1 MSTTYS
7 RKTDKIIKPLLAFV
21 FTAVF
26 AVGATLQ
33 AVPSPKAATGG
44 DPKVVDTA
52 VLSVGFA
59 PQSIAAAQFFGEACM
74 QPQSEILG
82 YLGKAGSFSHDNAA
96 MAGGL
101 MGTSPSSRFDIRA
114 TGIIAS
120 NSKNMSSYDVTYLK
134 AITGGS
140 SNGFSGYAAYGYY
153 LATIGVDET
162 SRSAQ
167 SPAMRPTVGALMTAL
182 YLLSELADVMWK
194 VIFDVLNNVHM
205 FTLFD
210 AESVKIGVSE
220 NKLTSTDV
228 LNALKSWTSDIY
240 NAAKGIG
247 GVILPVSLAVSLF
260 SWLVLRKATQ
270 LGACFKGY
278 LIRLVFIT
286 LNVPL
291 LFGCY
296 KTCLSWCGDSNEG
309 YANHIGAQVVL
320 STFVDF
326 EGWAKNATLS
336 PPQSLAGG
344 GLITTTRLD
353 SVRKVCY
360 DVNKTCNASGAT
372 IGDSVAELDSS
383 AKYHESILTI
393 DNESYTITA
402 GHEHASTKDETLYIL
417 NLLSRYGNGTKFTSS
432 DWESAYQSTLVKG
445 NKYGQ
450 GAHNDLAVLCSLS
463 CNKNNWINERVSD
476 FAGSLGD
483 KTITL
488 TKSEVLDILKQR
500 FSMDGSPFAAKGTL
514 NCVLTSGTLGSN
526 SFMNIGGGSTPT
538 GAPGTPSG
546 LSPMAMYNY
555 LNTDFKDGMIHV
567 YSPESGSDGDKCE
580 HFSVT
585 SVGSGVLKYLY
596 VLDAIVILGSTVII
610 TYSYGLSLLI
620 ANIKAMIKI
629 IPQVILA
636 MIGSMKGIA
645 GALILTFAM
654 VCEIVCTFLVYTIVS
669 DLIYGMYKFIEVPV
683 DAAIQSGANGALMEM
698 KEVFVLAVTIGLLA
712 WLTKEALK
720 WRYAIVTAT
729 SESVAAVINKLLG
742 THVSSPNLSS
752 PTLASTHNMYNAAM
766 GAAGIATA
774 AAAVDGATDLGG
786 QSIGDRLGIGAD
798 KSTESSSSTASEETS
813 SMTSSGYD
821 DNERANTDTSPD
833 TEVKRGNGTG
843 ETNSDGSKQVE
854 SLDEVGN
861 GNASADSSANASA
874 NASAKPEKSSDGNA
888 VTSNSENTVEG
899 DEINV
904 EAPEDQQ
911 GVFVS
916 DTKSDAPQMAGVT
929 MESKNS
935 DGTTTITKTDEN
947 GNIVSEEIKDSN
959 GDTMAVRT
967 IDENGKVTTTR
978 DNGDGTQT
986 VTVTGSDGEVISTTT
1001 SETTFERTMDSNA
1014 PTAAA
1019 SLGVVDSVA
1028 GNGKS
1033 SGNYTQ
1039 NQQSQNTLIYNVDG
1053 TPYTQSDKDAGKP
1066 FIMKSPDGNTLSQ
1079 PSSPAG
1085 LKTDSK
1091 GNVQAVVAVGAD
1103 GKQNV
1108 YTGEQLSAM
1117 TGYHSN
1123 VNIAAIPA
1131 FAQQPNP
1138 QGTVMPGGSESS
1150 TNVNIAAM
1158 PNFTQ
1163 APGGSGT
1170 ISGNSSSTQTVNIGG
1185 QSVQL
1190 TQEQMIHGATGAV
1203 ASGVHTQ
1210 TINQNMSQYTS
1221 QATSINASNMSSN
1234 SVSYTSGAAG
1244 STDTVTVNNTMP
1256 TGTAG
1261 ATPTAQYANINIS
1274 GTDASGGGYY
1284 ASRDTGSVSSQQT
1297 IINNTAAP
1305 AAAPASAPAVEAVV
1319 VESRTSS
1326 PSNSGNINIVPP
1338 TSNPGLTG
1346 AVGFAGGGSSYFT
1359 GGDSVNKTVHNNV
1372 NVVVTGGGSS
1382 SPSAPAQPAYTG
1394 GSSWNVSTFN
1404 GNNTTN
1410 NTTNMSNMAAAKP
1423 KTKDESKEAD
1433 SELLDGLGEGLN
1445 SFAENISEQ
1454 FKENASTYQFTRK
1467 SDKK

>member
-33 AVPSPKAATGG
+33 AAPSPKAATGG

-59 PQSIAAAQFFGEACM
+59 PQSIAATQFFGDACM
-74 QPQSEILG
+74 KQSVWG
-82 YLGKAGSFSHDNAA
+82 YLKKSGSADFDMSNSAQVGA
-96 MAGGL
+96 FL
-101 MGTSPSSRFDIRA
+101 GTSPSSRFDIRS
-114 TGIIAS
+114 TGIVAT
-120 NSKNMSSYDVTYLK
+120 NSKNMSSYDVSYLDQ
-134 AITGGS
+134 IGS
-140 SNGFSGYAAYGYY
+140 GFSGYAAYGYY
-153 LATIGVDET
+153 LSVLGLDET

-167 SPAMRPTVGALMTAL
+167 SPAIRPTVGALMTAL
-182 YLLSELADVMWK
+182 YLLSELADTMWRT
-194 VIFDVLNNVHM
+194 IFDVLNNVHM
-205 FTLFD
+205 FTLFGAD
-210 AESVKIGVSE
+210 SVKIGVSADSLE
-220 NKLTSTDV
+220 NASF
-228 LNALKSWTSDIY
+228 LNSLKQWVNDIY

-247 GVILPVSLAVSLF
+247 GVILPVSLAASLF

-270 LGACFKGY
+270 LGSCFKGY

-296 KTCLSWCGDSNEG
+296 KTCLSWCGNANEG
-309 YANHIGAQVVL
+309 YANNIGSRVVL

-326 EGWAKNATLS
+326 DGWVKRGSIVPVSSMIHPDASIRGKAFTAKK
-336 PPQSLAGG
+336 
-344 GLITTTRLD
+344 LD
-353 SVRKVCY
+353 SVRAICY
-360 DVNKTCNASGAT
+360 DINKNYNIDGLTSIDVIDSGSL
-372 IGDSVAELDSS
+372 ISS
-383 AKYHESILTI
+383 AKYHQTVLQIDDKYYSIGSG
-393 DNESYTITA
+393 E
-402 GHEHASTKDETLYIL
+402 HETSNDEATYVLD
-417 NLLSRYGNGTKFTSS
+417 LLSRYGHSTKITAS
-432 DWESAYQSTLVKG
+432 DWESAYQSTVIKRKLYDAGDHK
-445 NKYGQ
+445 
-450 GAHNDLAVLCSLS
+450 DLAVLCSLS
-463 CNKNNWINERVSD
+463 CNKSNWLNESVHD
-476 FAGSLGD
+476 YAGSLGD
-483 KTITL
+483 TTITL
-488 TKSEVLDILKQR
+488 TESEVQGILDR
-500 FSMDGSPFAAKGTL
+500 RYSMTGSPFKVEGQL
-514 NCVLTSGTLGSN
+514 KCVFTGDALTRSSFIDISGGRDEH
-526 SFMNIGGGSTPT
+526 GV
-538 GAPGTPSG
+538 PGTAYG
-546 LSPMAMYNY
+546 LSPMSMYNY
-555 LNTDFKDGMIHV
+555 LNTDFKAGSIHV

-580 HFSVT
+580 HFAVT

-610 TYSYGLSLLI
+610 TYSYGLSLLV

-629 IPQVILA
+629 IPQVVMA
-636 MIGSMKGIA
+636 MMGSMKGIA

-654 VCEIVCTFLVYTIVS
+654 VCEIVCTFLVYTIVN
-669 DLIYGMYKFIEVPV
+669 DLIYGMYQFIETPV
-683 DAAIQSGANGALMEM
+683 TQAFTESTAKGLGEM
-698 KEVFVLAVTIGLLA
+698 KEVLILAITIGLLV

-752 PTLASTHNMYNAAM
+752 PTLASTQNMYNAAM
-766 GAAGIATA
+766 GAAGLATA
-774 AAAVDGATDLGG
+774 AAAADGATDLGG

-798 KSTESSSSTASEETS
+798 KSAESSSSTASEETS

-833 TEVKRGNGTG
+833 TEVKRDNGTG
-843 ETNSDGSKQVE
+843 ETNSDGSKQVD

-861 GNASADSSANASA
+861 SDASA
-874 NASAKPEKSSDGNA
+874 NASAKSERSPNGNA

-911 GVFVS
+911 GTFVS

-959 GDTMAVRT
+959 GDTMATRT
-967 IDENGKVTTTR
+967 IDEDGKVTTTR

-986 VTVTGSDGEVISTTT
+986 VTVTGSNGEVISTTT

-1019 SLGVVDSVA
+1019 SLGVVDSAA

-1066 FIMKSPDGNTLSQ
+1066 FVMKSPDGNTLSQ
-1079 PSSPAG
+1079 QSSPAG
-1085 LKTDSK
+1085 LKTDSN
-1091 GNVQAVVAVGAD
+1091 GNVHAVVAVGAD
-1103 GKQNV
+1103 GKQTV

-1117 TGYHSN
+1117 TGSHSN

-1138 QGTVMPGGSESS
+1138 QGTVMPGGSEAS
-1150 TNVNIAAM
+1150 TNINIAAM

-1163 APGGSGT
+1163 APGGSG
-1170 ISGNSSSTQTVNIGG
+1170 IASGNSSSTQTVNIGG

-1190 TQEQMIHGATGAV
+1190 TQEQMIHGAAGAV

-1210 TINQNMSQYTS
+1210 TINQNMSQYTN
-1221 QATSINASNMSSN
+1221 QATSVNASNMSSN

-1244 STDTVTVNNTMP
+1244 STESM
-1256 TGTAG
+1256 
-1261 ATPTAQYANINIS
+1261 PTAQYTNINMS

-1284 ASRDTGSVSSQQT
+1284 ASRDTGNVSSSQT
-1297 IINNTAAP
+1297 IINNTAA
-1305 AAAPASAPAVEAVV
+1305 AAPAAKTIV
-1319 VESRTSS
+1319 VESQTSS
-1326 PSNSGNINIVPP
+1326 PSNGGNINIVPP

-1359 GGDSVNKTVHNNV
+1359 GGDSVNKTVQNNV
-1372 NVVVTGGGSS
+1372 NVVVAGGGSS
-1382 SPSAPAQPAYTG
+1382 AQSAPAQPAYTG

-1410 NTTNMSNMAAAKP
+1410 NTTNMSAAKP

>member
-52 VLSVGFA
+52 LISVGFA
-59 PQSIAAAQFFGEACM
+59 PQSIAATQFFGDALIYGDVG
-74 QPQSEILG
+74 S
-82 YLGKAGSFSHDNAA
+82 YLTKSGFNDTTNAA
-96 MAGGL
+96 SC
-101 MGTSPSSRFDIRA
+101 GTFLGAAPNVRLDQNSSGA
-114 TGIIAS
+114 NAS
-120 NSKNMSSYDVTYLK
+120 NSKNMSSYDVVLLGKVISGETQ
-134 AITGGS
+134 
-140 SNGFSGYAAYGYY
+140 NGFSGYATYGYF
-153 LATIGVDET
+153 LATMGLDET

-167 SPAMRPTVGALMTAL
+167 SPSMRPTVGALLTAL
-182 YLLSELADVMWK
+182 YLLSELADTMWG
-194 VIFDVLNNVHM
+194 VVFDVLNNVHM

-210 AESVKIGVSE
+210 ADSVKLGVSE
-220 NKLTSTDV
+220 NSLDGASFLQT
-228 LNALKSWTSDIY
+228 LKQWVNDIY

-247 GVILPVSLAVSLF
+247 GVILPISLAVSLF

-270 LGACFKGY
+270 LGSCFKGY

-296 KTCLSWCGDSNEG
+296 KTCLSWCGESNTG
-309 YANHIGAQVVL
+309 YSNHIGSKVVL

-326 EGWAKNATLS
+326 EGWAKRGTLS
-336 PPQSLAGG
+336 PPPR
-344 GLITTTRLD
+344 ITNLGSGMGTLNAEKLD
-353 SVRKVCY
+353 SVRSICY
-360 DVNKTCNASGAT
+360 EVNELYNSADISISAFAS
-372 IGDSVAELDSS
+372 INDLKSS
-383 AKYHESILTI
+383 AQYHQTVLNIN
-393 DNESYTITA
+393 NESYEITD
-402 GHEHASTKDETLYIL
+402 GEHASTSEESLYVL
-417 NLLSRYGNGTKFTSS
+417 DLLTRYGHGSKFTSS
-432 DWESAYQSTLVKG
+432 DWESYYQADLVE
-445 NKYGQ
+445 NKRYT
-450 GAHNDLAVLCSLS
+450 NDNKKLAVLCSLS
-463 CNKNNWINERVSD
+463 CNKRNWNNERID
-476 FAGSLGD
+476 DYAASLGD
-483 KTITL
+483 QTITL
-488 TKSEVLDILKQR
+488 KASEVKDIVSNR
-500 FSMDGSPFAAKGTL
+500 FGLTGSPYKAPGTL
-514 NCVLTSGTLGSN
+514 KCSAVTGVGLSHNLYVTIS
-526 SFMNIGGGSTPT
+526 GGSTPGGGIAT
-538 GAPGTPSG
+538 ATG
-546 LSPMAMYNY
+546 LSPMSMYNY
-555 LNTDFKDGMIHV
+555 LNTNFEDGKIHV

-580 HFSVT
+580 HFAVT

-596 VLDAIVILGSTVII
+596 ILDAIVILGSTVII
-610 TYSYGLSLLI
+610 TYSYGLSLLV

-636 MIGSMKGIA
+636 MMGSMKGIA

-654 VCEIVCTFLVYTIVS
+654 VCEIVCTFLVYTIVN
-669 DLIYGMYKFIEVPV
+669 DLIYGMYQFIETPV
-683 DAAIQSGANGALMEM
+683 TAAFGASKAVGLSDM
-698 KEVFVLAVTIGLLA
+698 KEILILAITIGLLA

-752 PTLASTHNMYNAAM
+752 PTLASTQNMYNAAM

-774 AAAVDGATDLGG
+774 AAAADGATDLGG

-798 KSTESSSSTASEETS
+798 KSAESSSSTASEETS

-833 TEVKRGNGTG
+833 TEVKRDNGTG

-861 GNASADSSANASA
+861 SDASA
-874 NASAKPEKSSDGNA
+874 NASAKSERSPNGNA

-911 GVFVS
+911 GAFVS

-959 GDTMAVRT
+959 GDTMATRT
-967 IDENGKVTTTR
+967 IDEDGKVTTTR

-986 VTVTGSDGEVISTTT
+986 VTVTGSNGEVISTTT

-1019 SLGVVDSVA
+1019 SLGVVDSAA

-1085 LKTDSK
+1085 LKTDSN
-1091 GNVQAVVAVGAD
+1091 GNVHAVVAVGAD

-1117 TGYHSN
+1117 TGSHSN

-1138 QGTVMPGGSESS
+1138 QGTVMPGGSEAS
-1150 TNVNIAAM
+1150 TNINIAAM

-1163 APGGSGT
+1163 APGGSG
-1170 ISGNSSSTQTVNIGG
+1170 IASGNSSSTQTVNIGG

-1190 TQEQMIHGATGAV
+1190 TQEQMIHGAAGAV

-1210 TINQNMSQYTS
+1210 TINQNMSQYTN
-1221 QATSINASNMSSN
+1221 QATSVNASNMSSN

-1244 STDTVTVNNTMP
+1244 STESM
-1256 TGTAG
+1256 
-1261 ATPTAQYANINIS
+1261 PTAQYTNINMS

-1284 ASRDTGSVSSQQT
+1284 ASRDTGNVSSSQT
-1297 IINNTAAP
+1297 IINNTAA
-1305 AAAPASAPAVEAVV
+1305 AAPAAETII
-1319 VESRTSS
+1319 VESQTSS
-1326 PSNSGNINIVPP
+1326 PSNGGNINIVPP

-1359 GGDSVNKTVHNNV
+1359 GGDSVNKTVQNNV
-1372 NVVVTGGGSS
+1372 NVVVAGGGSS
-1382 SPSAPAQPAYTG
+1382 AQSAPAQPAYTG

-1410 NTTNMSNMAAAKP
+1410 NTTNMSAAKP